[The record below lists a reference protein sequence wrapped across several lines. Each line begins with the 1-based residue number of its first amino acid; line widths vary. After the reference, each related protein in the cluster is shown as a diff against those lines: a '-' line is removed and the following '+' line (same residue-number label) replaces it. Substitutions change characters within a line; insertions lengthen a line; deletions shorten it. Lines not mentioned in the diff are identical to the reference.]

1 MNRSFL
7 RIASFIAVIAP
18 VFACG
23 GSSSDIVGGGD
34 VVGGGAGLPADAD
47 SIDAY
52 LHSLEFPP
60 LPAPSSL
67 SQPVPYS
74 EQYPERL
81 ATEQGIMR
89 CTYTRKTGV
98 ALLEEIVNYN
108 PNAGAIFPGA
118 LIQRKGMENGTP
130 TPIPLP
136 RAPMKI
142 AMDTVNAGG
151 NVTTIVDDFDAASVQ
166 SAMNKLLTEGQLQGA
181 GGVAFTMQQ
190 ITSDADLA
198 SHLSLDAKGSMFG
211 VSVELKGKVEKSLS
225 QNKAVFLMKLTQ
237 RYYTVYVPPPD
248 RPSRIFA
255 SNVTLDDVKRFAYG
269 DNIPAIVSAVTYGR
283 YVNVVITMSKE
294 SGSLFAGGSVSISK
308 GGNSASLDA
317 SRQDSFAKTQLDVE
331 AFARGGD
338 EGAALQLNGATSGQ
352 ELIDRLNVFLAKTST
367 FDGKT
372 AAVPL
377 GWQARSLNTLE
388 ISKVAL
394 ATDFVLPDCQ
404 LNPASF
410 SVKGQGIALAGAK
423 APETG
428 SEPQGPLCDLY
439 LWTCVGTDAECRDD
453 KERPVIGAPGLTSKV
468 TDNKRRY
475 TVVYTGQNCRLAP
488 VDPAPHMAKAKLDEV
503 LVARSS
509 SVLVGFSSV
518 RNASHWCGGHKANG
532 KCDKERDDAGSI
544 SEDARRVSWKP
555 GWDPALPTTMVLS
568 SPIASG
574 GHGSVTLELAEVA
587 KPK

>member
-1 MNRSFL
+1 MNRSL
-7 RIASFIAVIAP
+7 SSIALFATLLLP
-18 VFACG
+18 VLACG
-23 GSSSDIVGGGD
+23 SASSDITAPAD
-34 VVGGGAGLPADAD
+34 VTTGGAGLPADAD
-47 SIDAY
+47 AIDAY

-60 LPAPSSL
+60 LPPPSSTN
-67 SQPVPYS
+67 QPVAYS
-74 EQYPERL
+74 DQYPERL

-98 ALLEEIVNYN
+98 ALLEEVVNYN
-108 PNAGAIFPGA
+108 PNIDAVFPGA

-130 TPIPLP
+130 TPIPLT

-142 AMDTVNAGG
+142 AVDTVNTGG
-151 NVTTIVDDFDAASVQ
+151 NVTTIVEDFDATSVRAS
-166 SAMNKLLTEGQLQGA
+166 MNKLLTEGQVQGA

-198 SHLSLDAKGSMFG
+198 SHLSLDAKGGFVG
-211 VSVELKGKVEKSLS
+211 VTVDVKAKVEKSLN

-255 SNVTLDDVKRFAYG
+255 SNVSLADVKRFAYG

-294 SGSLFAGGSVSISK
+294 NGSLFTGGSVTIAK
-308 GGNSASLDA
+308 GDNSAKVDA
-317 SRQDSFAKTQLDVE
+317 SRQDSFAKTQIDVE

-338 EGAALQLNGATSGQ
+338 EGAALQLNGATNGQ
-352 ELIDRLNVFLAKTST
+352 ELLDHLNVFLAKSGN

-410 SVKGQGIALAGAK
+410 SAKATGIALPGAK

-428 SEPQGPLCDLY
+428 DSPQGPLCDLY
-439 LWTCVGTDAECRDD
+439 LWTCAGTDAECRDD

-468 TDNKRRY
+468 TDNKRHY

-488 VDPAPHMAKAKLDEV
+488 VDPAPPV
-503 LVARSS
+503 
-509 SVLVGFSSV
+509 
-518 RNASHWCGGHKANG
+518 NA
-532 KCDKERDDAGSI
+532 
-544 SEDARRVSWKP
+544 
-555 GWDPALPTTMVLS
+555 
-568 SPIASG
+568 PI
-574 GHGSVTLELAEVA
+574 
-587 KPK
+587 